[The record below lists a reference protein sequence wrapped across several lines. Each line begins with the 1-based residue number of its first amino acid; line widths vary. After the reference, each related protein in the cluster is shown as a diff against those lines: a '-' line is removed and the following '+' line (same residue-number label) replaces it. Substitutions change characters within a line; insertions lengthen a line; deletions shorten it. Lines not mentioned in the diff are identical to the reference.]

1 VTPEERQ
8 ELLAGYALGTLSEP
22 DERAAERLVRSDTDA
37 AAELASYHEIVDLI
51 ALSAPLRRAD
61 PTLRERVLRAARRGS
76 VGTRGWQRARRSFVT
91 SAGWAAA
98 VAAVIA
104 AVVWV
109 NDMQGDIERLRDDSA
124 ALNAVVQA
132 TAKQVD
138 ALAAVDTTDAS
149 SRALA
154 LQVQVQQALAEQQGM
169 AAISTDPEASTTTL
183 ESTET
188 APGVAASGLYRY
200 SESAGAGLLVAYGL
214 PILPIG
220 EVYQVWLEDSTRAV
234 SGGVFAAPAEGDTT
248 VLVETEARLLPIRI
262 SVRVAPQGGDAA
274 PDGLLVLS
282 GDIAR

>member
-1 VTPEERQ
+1 MTPEERQ

-22 DERAAERLVRSDTDA
+22 DERAAERLVRGDADA

-61 PTLRERVLRAARRGS
+61 PALRERVLRAAQRGS
-76 VGTRGWQRARRSFVT
+76 VSTRGWQRARRSFVT

-98 VAAVIA
+98 VAAVLA

-109 NDMQGDIERLRDDSA
+109 NDVQGDIDRLRDDSA

-138 ALAAVDTTDAS
+138 ALATVDTADAS

-154 LQVQVQQALAEQQGM
+154 LQVQQALAEQQAM
-169 AAISTDPEASTTTL
+169 AAISTDPEASTTAL
-183 ESTET
+183 EA
-188 APGVAASGLYRY
+188 APSAAGVAASGHYRY
-200 SESAGAGLLVAYGL
+200 SESAGAGLLIAYGL
-214 PILPIG
+214 PTLPIG

-234 SGGVFAAPAEGDTT
+234 SGGVFAAPAEGDAT

>member
-1 VTPEERQ
+1 MTLEERQ

-22 DERAAERLVRSDTDA
+22 DARAAERLVRSDGDA
-37 AAELASYHEIVDLI
+37 AAELAAYHEIVDLI

-61 PTLRERVLRAARRGS
+61 PTLRERVLQAARRGS
-76 VGTRGWQRARRSFVT
+76 GGAGGWQRARRRVVA

-98 VAAVIA
+98 AAAVLA
-104 AVVWV
+104 GAVWI
-109 NDMQGDIERLRDDSA
+109 NDMQGEIDRLRDDSA

-138 ALAAVDTTDAS
+138 ALATVDTADAS

-154 LQVQVQQALAEQQGM
+154 LQVQQALAEQQAM
-169 AAISTDPEASTTTL
+169 AAISTDPDASTTAL
-183 ESTET
+183 AS
-188 APGVAASGLYRY
+188 AAAGVAASGHYRY
-200 SESAGAGLLVAYGL
+200 SEGAGAGLLIAHGL
-214 PILPIG
+214 PGLPIG

-234 SGGVFAAPAEGDTT
+234 SAGVFAAPTEGDAT
-248 VLVETEARLLPIRI
+248 VLVETEAQLQPIRI

-282 GDIAR
+282 GDIER